1 MWSLN
6 ILISD
11 IFSSFCTFFCPLA
24 DSYFYDLATLLDKSN
39 NKTEASCHC
48 VKYQVGSTLFKLGL
62 VTMLQA
68 EEVATDKSLSSID
81 KARTTYDKAEDM
93 LRQAIRYYTG
103 WLSYKV

>member
-1 MWSLN
+1 
-6 ILISD
+6 
-11 IFSSFCTFFCPLA
+11 
-24 DSYFYDLATLLDKSN
+24 
-39 NKTEASCHC
+39 
-48 VKYQVGSTLFKLGL
+48 
-62 VTMLQA
+62 MLQA